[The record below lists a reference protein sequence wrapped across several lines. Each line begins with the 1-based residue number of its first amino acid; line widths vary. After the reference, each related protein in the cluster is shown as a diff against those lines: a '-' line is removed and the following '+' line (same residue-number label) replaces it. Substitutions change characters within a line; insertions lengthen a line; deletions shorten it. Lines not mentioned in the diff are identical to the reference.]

1 MTKPFDPFTQPPRNK
16 REFGVAMDKQ
26 AEALIKK
33 AETAGEML
41 GFVVTK
47 EYLVD
52 TVGITDPVK
61 AIELL
66 WRSLPYSQFKIWLDG
81 RTGNFVVETFPPAAP
96 QRKSSIIMPGRH
108 LNG

>member
-1 MTKPFDPFTQPPRNK
+1 MKHKIFYYPTCN
-16 REFGVAMDKQ
+16 KQ
-26 AEALIKK
+26 AEAML
-33 AETAGEML
+33 ASEGGQL
-41 GFVVTK
+41 GFVVTATYMK
-47 EYLVD
+47 D

-96 QRKSSIIMPGRH
+96 QRKSSIIVPGRH

>member
-1 MTKPFDPFTQPPRNK
+1 MPVPFDPFAQPPRNK

-26 AEALIKK
+26 AEALLAH
-33 AETAGEML
+33 AEESGKPL
-41 GFVVTK
+41 GFVVTATYMK
-47 EYLVD
+47 D

-81 RTGNFVVETFPPAAP
+81 RTGNFVVETFPPTTPKRANALIVP
-96 QRKSSIIMPGRH
+96 RH